1 VTPDAK
7 PTATQVIDARELPSY
22 AYGHR
27 SLMWWGTFGMIA
39 IEGTVFAL
47 ACMVYFYVRTRVDE
61 WPPDA
66 LPPELVWGTAN
77 TILMLLSCIPN
88 AWTKRAAEAE
98 DLPKVRIGIWICVA
112 FGVGFMILRIFEY
125 TALNVRWDTNAYG
138 SAVWMLL
145 SLHTMHVVTDFWDT
159 TVLAVLMMH
168 DKMEG
173 KRFVDVSENGM
184 YWYFVVLAW
193 LPIYAII
200 YFGARVH

>member
-1 VTPDAK
+1 VTPDTR
-7 PTATQVIDARELPSY
+7 PTEGQVIDARELPSY

-66 LPPELVWGTAN
+66 LPPELIWGTAN
-77 TILMLLSCIPN
+77 TVLMLLSCIPN

-98 DLPKVRIGIWICVA
+98 DLRKVRIGIWICVA
-112 FGVGFMILRIFEY
+112 FGVGFVALRVFEY

-145 SLHTMHVVTDFWDT
+145 SLHTLHVVTDFWDT

-168 DKMEG
+168 DKIEG

>member
-1 VTPDAK
+1 VTSEAK
-7 PTATQVIDARELPSY
+7 AAEGQVIDARELPSY

-47 ACMVYFYVRTRVDE
+47 ACVVYFYVRTRVDE
-61 WPPDA
+61 WPPAA

-98 DLPKVRIGIWICVA
+98 DIRKVRIGIWTCVV
-112 FGVGFMILRIFEY
+112 FGIGFVVLRVMEF

-159 TVLAVLMMH
+159 TVLAVLMMQ
-168 DKMEG
+168 DKTEG